1 MRHEGIR
8 NGGTRG
14 DGDSVARTTAS
25 DLKAVAEDM
34 LRMGRHWAR
43 AAQGWLERAG
53 DEAQRAGQAWSRSDR
68 DLRSDYGGD
77 GYDQVDARQG
87 SRNDTFRDDAV
98 HAAYGAY
105 GADGQEYAGR
115 DLGGR
120 DYRGVGPANYTRP
133 DERIREDLNERL
145 TEAHDLDASG
155 LSVEVED
162 GVATL
167 SGRVPQ
173 RWMKHRAEDIADG
186 CTGVK
191 EIRNHIVVGD
201 GTSGAKARSGANAP
215 SGSKAAGANA
225 DAARTGSTGGAST
238 GPGKATPN
246 A

>member
-1 MRHEGIR
+1 LHVREEEPMRHEDIR
-8 NGGTRG
+8 NGSARG
-14 DGDSVARTTAS
+14 DGDGVARTTAS

-53 DEAQRAGQAWSRSDR
+53 DEAQRTGQAWSRSDR

-77 GYDQVDARQG
+77 GYDQVDVRRGAR
-87 SRNDTFRDDAV
+87 DDAFRDDAV
-98 HAAYGAY
+98 RAAYGSY
-105 GADGQEYAGR
+105 GMDGQEHAGR
-115 DLGGR
+115 DFGGR
-120 DYRGVGPANYTRP
+120 DYRGVGPANYTRS

-155 LSVEVED
+155 LTVEVAD

-167 SGRVPQ
+167 GGRVPQ
-173 RWMKHRAEDIADG
+173 RWMKHRAEDLADG

-201 GTSGAKARSGANAP
+201 GTKDSKATGGAKGANA
-215 SGSKAAGANA
+215 
-225 DAARTGSTGGAST
+225 
-238 GPGKATPN
+238 GKATPG